1 LQERFQP
8 RRTQRL
14 LFGTNVFIGK
24 HMNSN
29 DPEKTSKRM
38 GQGMIV
44 ASCILALILLTTL
57 FDGFLENARNPNSN
71 PDSITNAFGETELVL
86 QSNRQGQYVLNGFIN
101 NVPTEFILDTGATD
115 VVIPSELAQA
125 SGLQYG
131 FQGQA
136 MTANGLVSIYS
147 TVIDELRLGDITL
160 FNVRASINPAM
171 HESMVLLGM
180 SALGQVEFNQ
190 QGSRLTLR
198 HDNN

>member
-1 LQERFQP
+1 
-8 RRTQRL
+8 
-14 LFGTNVFIGK
+14 
-24 HMNSN
+24 MNSN

-44 ASCILALILLTTL
+44 AGFILALILLTTL
-57 FDGFLENARNPNSN
+57 FDGFLEKARNPNAN
-71 PDSITNAFGETELVL
+71 PESMINAFGQTELIL
-86 QSNRQGQYVLNGFIN
+86 QSNRQGQYVLTGFIN

-131 FQGQA
+131 YQGQA
-136 MTANGLVSIYS
+136 MTANGLISIYS

-180 SALGQVEFNQ
+180 SALGQIELNQ

-198 HDNN
+198 YNNN

>member
-1 LQERFQP
+1 
-8 RRTQRL
+8 
-14 LFGTNVFIGK
+14 
-24 HMNSN
+24 
-29 DPEKTSKRM
+29 M

-180 SALGQVEFNQ
+180 SALGQIELNQ

-198 HDNN
+198 YNNN